1 MYLGEDSWDKN
12 VDFKLDAAKYPDPAA
27 MVTNLT
33 ASKQRLV
40 AYLDAGINVNN
51 RGGNPAYTAGD
62 KVQGFVKSSIN
73 ADNIGG
79 YLVNSKQSKNVVY
92 VDWLN
97 SDASKFWTTQVSQYQ
112 KNVPFDGLW
121 TTMNEPFGDVAGEI
135 QSKP

>member
-1 MYLGEDSWDKN
+1 
-12 VDFKLDAAKYPDPAA
+12 